1 MYERFGVDPKIEQR
15 ADELEIQ
22 FAGRFSKIDRLAEK
36 KTLDVLAAM
45 QEAHVSEECMNGTTG
60 YGYGDVGRDTL
71 EKVYAVL
78 FGAEDALVRPL
89 IACGTHA
96 LTIALFALLRP
107 GDELLYI
114 SGKPY
119 DTLDSVIG
127 IRPAPGSLKE
137 FGVTYAQVELTEDGR
152 FDTEAVLN
160 AITPK
165 TKVVA
170 IQRSRG
176 YAVRRS
182 LPAEE
187 IGAIARIVK
196 KHAPHVYVMVDN
208 CYGEFVEEKEPCAL
222 GADLMVGS
230 LIKNPGGGIA
240 PTGGYLAG
248 TSECIELCAAR
259 MTSPGLGREV
269 GASLSINR
277 SLYQGLFFAPI
288 VTASAEKAAILAS
301 ALYES
306 FGFPVLPASSEER
319 ADIIQSVTL
328 GSPEAVTAFCEGI
341 QNGAPVDSFVRPEPW
356 DMPGYDDPVVMASG
370 SFISGSSIEL
380 SADGPIRPP
389 YAVYFQG
396 GLNYPSA
403 KLGILL
409 SAQRLFERGL
419 LPEGAL

>member
-1 MYERFGVDPKIEQR
+1 MFERFGVDPKIEKR
-15 ADELEIQ
+15 AEELEGA
-22 FAGRFSKIDRLAEK
+22 FRERFLAIDRRAEE

-45 QEAHVSEECMNGTTG
+45 QHAHVSEECMNGTTG
-60 YGYGDVGRDTL
+60 YGYGDIGRDTL
-71 EKVYAVL
+71 EQVYAEL

-127 IRPAPGSLKE
+127 LHPAAGSLKE
-137 FGVTYAQVELTEDGR
+137 FGVSYAQVELTEDGH
-152 FDTEAVLN
+152 FDTEAILK
-160 AITPK
+160 AIRPE

-196 KHAPHVYVMVDN
+196 EHAPHVYVMVDN
-208 CYGEFVEEKEPCAL
+208 CYGEFVDEKEPCAL

-248 TSECIELCAAR
+248 TKECIELCAAR

-269 GASLSINR
+269 GASLGINR
-277 SLYQGLFFAPI
+277 SLYQGLFFAPL
-288 VTASAEKAAILAS
+288 VTAAAEKAAILAS

-306 FGFPVLPASSEER
+306 FGFPVW
-319 ADIIQSVTL
+319 
-328 GSPEAVTAFCEGI
+328 
-341 QNGAPVDSFVRPEPW
+341 PW
-356 DMPGYDDPVVMASG
+356 PDCHLQ
-370 SFISGSSIEL
+370 I
-380 SADGPIRPP
+380 
-389 YAVYFQG
+389 
-396 GLNYPSA
+396 
-403 KLGILL
+403 
-409 SAQRLFERGL
+409 
-419 LPEGAL
+419 